1 MRGRV
6 TPAVGLFLLSPLV
19 AEYLLGNIAFSGIL
33 GVVFL
38 APMYGGG
45 ALLIREAAR
54 RAGWGWPT
62 VLLLAVAYGVL
73 QPGLLDQS
81 LFNPSYEG
89 YDFQSVAHVPALG
102 VSAHWAMTFVG
113 GHAVW
118 SIAVP
123 IAIVET
129 LVPERRTTP
138 WLGRTG
144 LAVTAVA
151 FLLGATVIFQDQTEQ
166 FLATVPQMAGT
177 VAVTAALVTAA
188 FAVGRPRSAADRPRP
203 PADRPAPRP
212 WLVAA
217 VALVAANLFF
227 VRPESWLGVAI
238 GVVLVAVTAV
248 VVARWSRRPGWSDAH
263 RLALAGGALTAYAW
277 GGFALLTLEGA
288 ATTPLNLAGQLLLV
302 LGAAALLFAAAR
314 TARRTSPTRTTRLP
328 GPGTGVAVSSRPAAG
343 CAWR

>member
-1 MRGRV
+1 
-6 TPAVGLFLLSPLV
+6 
-19 AEYLLGNIAFSGIL
+19 
-33 GVVFL
+33 
-38 APMYGGG
+38 
-45 ALLIREAAR
+45 
-54 RAGWGWPT
+54 
-62 VLLLAVAYGVL
+62 VL

-89 YDFQSVAHVPALG
+89 YNFQSVAHVPALG
-102 VSAHWAMTFVG
+102 VSAHWAMTPVG

-123 IAIVET
+123 IAVVET

-144 LAVTAVA
+144 LTVTAVV
-151 FLLGATVIFQDQTEQ
+151 FVLGATVIFQDQTRQ

-188 FAVGRPRSAADRPRP
+188 FAVGRRPSSAAGRPWH
-203 PADRPAPRP
+203 AVDRPAPRP

-238 GVVLVAVTAV
+238 GMVLVAATTV
-248 VVARWSRRPGWSDAH
+248 VVARWSRRPGWSNAH

-277 GGFALLTLEGA
+277 DGFALLTLEDA
-288 ATTPLNLAGQLLLV
+288 ATPLNLAGQLLLV

-314 TARRTSPTRTTRLP
+314 TSRRTSPARATR
-328 GPGTGVAVSSRPAAG
+328 GTSSAPAGHA
-343 CAWR
+343 